1 MSYIIEIKN
10 KDSLELLYVSGFQKN
25 LMKNGNYQYK
35 FAYTNNKKH
44 AIKRNKDNAK
54 EIEEALMNVI
64 NSDVFDVKVRKTLM

>member
-1 MSYIIEIKN
+1 MSYIVEVKN

-35 FAYTNNKKH
+35 FAYTNNKKY

-64 NSDVFDVKVRKTLM
+64 NLDVFDVKVRKTLI

>member
-1 MSYIIEIKN
+1 MSYIVEIKN

-64 NSDVFDVKVRKTLM
+64 NLDVFDVKVRKTLI

>member
-10 KDSLELLYVSGFQKN
+10 KNSLELLYVSGFQKN
-25 LMKNGNYQYK
+25 LMKNGNHQYK

-64 NSDVFDVKVRKTLM
+64 NSDIFDVKVRKTLM

>member
-1 MSYIIEIKN
+1 MNYIIEIKN

-35 FAYTNNKKH
+35 FAYTSNKKH

-54 EIEEALMNVI
+54 DIEDALTNVI
-64 NSDVFDVKVRKTLM
+64 NSDIFDVKVKKTLI